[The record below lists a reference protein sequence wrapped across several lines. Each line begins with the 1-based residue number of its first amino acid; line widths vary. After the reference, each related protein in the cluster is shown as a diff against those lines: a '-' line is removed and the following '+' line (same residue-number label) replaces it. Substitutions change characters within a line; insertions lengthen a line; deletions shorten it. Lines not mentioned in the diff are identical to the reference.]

1 MAHTAY
7 KFFYKETAQN
17 VKNHNPGVKF
27 GDVSRIVGEMWGT
40 LTDAEKEKYRKMA
53 AEDKI
58 RSVDGILIGASNGN
72 VKDVSFIATASRPCV
87 ISPIRRLNDPDTSFV
102 IDRPLTQF
110 TLRH

>member
-1 MAHTAY
+1 MPQKKIVWLVSKPIHYPAVAHTAY

-58 RSVDGILIGASNGN
+58 R
-72 VKDVSFIATASRPCV
+72 
-87 ISPIRRLNDPDTSFV
+87 
-102 IDRPLTQF
+102 
-110 TLRH
+110 